1 MNSGRL
7 HRSCTGKL
15 PRCARRTGKS
25 ARPHTSCDLQSYNVG
40 VSAEPHDSEPHN
52 ENDRR
57 HLRHAIYA
65 TETAGLLLIAFLL
78 LASTIIR
85 YWHAIHWSLR

>member
-1 MNSGRL
+1 
-7 HRSCTGKL
+7 
-15 PRCARRTGKS
+15 
-25 ARPHTSCDLQSYNVG
+25 
-40 VSAEPHDSEPHN
+40 VSAKPHDSEPHN

-57 HLRHAIYA
+57 HHRHAIYA

-78 LASTIIR
+78 LAITIIR